1 MNTLEE
7 IYETAHADFV
17 ARSKVRDEALSLSR
31 SLIRFASRAI
41 RAVHRNEKDVA
52 LEKIA
57 ETADLAAQLNA
68 NLHEYPE
75 IYFAGYTQDALKE
88 YAEASIVFTLVYGGD
103 FPTPEGLKIP
113 ANTYLKGLAEAAT
126 EMRRRCLDV
135 MRQGNPDEAEPVL
148 EIMEDIYGLLVTM
161 DFPDA
166 ITGGLRRQTDIV
178 RGVLERTRGDLTIS
192 LRQQQ
197 LEESLRKLEAK
208 IDGD

>member
-113 ANTYLKGLAEAAT
+113 ANTSGVERGHNTAEVANDLYLQRGL
-126 EMRRRCLDV
+126 V
-135 MRQGNPDEAEPVL
+135 HFSSFSFF
-148 EIMEDIYGLLVTM
+148 IY
-161 DFPDA
+161 
-166 ITGGLRRQTDIV
+166 
-178 RGVLERTRGDLTIS
+178 S
-192 LRQQQ
+192 
-197 LEESLRKLEAK
+197 
-208 IDGD
+208 